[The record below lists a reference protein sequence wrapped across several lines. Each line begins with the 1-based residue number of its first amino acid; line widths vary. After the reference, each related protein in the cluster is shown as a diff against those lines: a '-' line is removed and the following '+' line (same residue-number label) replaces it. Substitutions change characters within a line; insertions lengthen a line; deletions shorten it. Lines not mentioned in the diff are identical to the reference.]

1 MGNYELLV
9 SIVSGS
15 LRDPILW
22 IVAAIFGW
30 DSERRLMQTLQFLL
44 AAGFIW
50 GCIRVAVYS
59 SFGTELSTVQGL
71 VILTVCVGLMTLV
84 GGAIRLGRGHFKK
97 DTGSRL

>member
-9 SIVSGS
+9 SMVSGS

-30 DSERRLMQTLQFLL
+30 DPERRLTQTLQFLL

-59 SFGTELSTVQGL
+59 SFGTALSTVHGL
-71 VILTVCVGLMTLV
+71 MIIAVCVGLVTLV
-84 GGAIRLGRGHFKK
+84 GGAIRLGRGHFRR
-97 DTGSRL
+97 DTESRP

>member
-30 DSERRLMQTLQFLL
+30 DPERRPAQTVQFLL

-71 VILTVCVGLMTLV
+71 VILAVCVGLSL
-84 GGAIRLGRGHFKK
+84 IHI
-97 DTGSRL
+97 

>member
-1 MGNYELLV
+1 M
-9 SIVSGS
+9 
-15 LRDPILW
+15 
-22 IVAAIFGW
+22 AAIFGW
-30 DSERRLMQTLQFLL
+30 DPERRPAQTVQFLL

-71 VILTVCVGLMTLV
+71 VILAVCVGLMALV
-84 GGAIRLGRGHFKK
+84 GGAIRVGRGYFRK

>member
-30 DSERRLMQTLQFLL
+30 DPERRLMQTAQFLL

-50 GCIRVAVYS
+50 GCIRVAVYN
-59 SFGTELSTVQGL
+59 SFGTDLSTAQGL
-71 VILTVCVGLMTLV
+71 TILTVCVGLMTLV
-84 GGAIRLGRGHFKK
+84 GGAIRLGRGYLRK
-97 DTGSRL
+97 DSETR

>member
-30 DSERRLMQTLQFLL
+30 DPERRPAQTVQFLL
-44 AAGFIW
+44 VAGFIW

-59 SFGTELSTVQGL
+59 SFGTELSAVQGL

-84 GGAIRLGRGHFKK
+84 GGLIRLGRGYFIK
-97 DTGSRL
+97 DTGKLP

>member
-1 MGNYELLV
+1 MWLT
-9 SIVSGS
+9 IVSGS

-30 DSERRLMQTLQFLL
+30 DLERRIRQTLQFLL

-59 SFGTELSTVQGL
+59 SFDASLDTVQSL
-71 VILTVCVGLMTLV
+71 KIILVCVVLMVLV
-84 GGAIRLGRGHFKK
+84 GATIRYGRKVWRGN
-97 DTGSRL
+97 

>member
-9 SIVSGS
+9 SILAGS

-30 DSERRLMQTLQFLL
+30 DLERRLTQTVQFLIV
-44 AAGFIW
+44 AGFIW

-59 SFGTELSTVQGL
+59 SFGTSLTAGQGL
-71 VILTVCVGLMTLV
+71 MILAVCVGLMCLV
-84 GGAIRLGRGHFKK
+84 GSTIRLGRQHLKRIGK
-97 DTGSRL
+97 

>member
-30 DSERRLMQTLQFLL
+30 DPERRLTQTMQFLL

-59 SFGTELSTVQGL
+59 SFGTELTTVQGL
-71 VILTVCVGLMTLV
+71 MILAVCVGLMAVV
-84 GGAIRLGRGHFKK
+84 GCVVRLGRGYFDKN
-97 DTGSRL
+97 TPEGR

>member
-1 MGNYELLV
+1 MLL

-30 DSERRLMQTLQFLL
+30 DLERRVGQTIQFLL
-44 AAGFIW
+44 VAGFIW

-59 SFGTELSTVQGL
+59 SFEAALDTVQGL
-71 VILTVCVGLMTLV
+71 AIIVVCVGLMILV
-84 GGAIRLGRGHFKK
+84 GGIIRCGRGIWK
-97 DTGSRL
+97 RN

>member
-1 MGNYELLV
+1 MWNYELLV

-22 IVAAIFGW
+22 IVGAIFGW
-30 DSERRLMQTLQFLL
+30 DSERRLKQTVQFLF

-59 SFGTELSTVQGL
+59 SFDTELSTVQGL
-71 VILTVCVGLMTLV
+71 VILAVCIGLMTLV
-84 GGAIRLGRGHFKK
+84 GGAIRVGRGHLRK
-97 DTGSRL
+97 DTRSGL

>member
-30 DSERRLMQTLQFLL
+30 DPERPFTQTVQFLL

-71 VILTVCVGLMTLV
+71 VILAVCVGLMALV
-84 GGAIRLGRGHFKK
+84 GGAIRVGRGYFRK
-97 DTGSRL
+97 DTGN

>member
-30 DSERRLMQTLQFLL
+30 DPERRPAQTVQFLL

-71 VILTVCVGLMTLV
+71 VILAVCVGLMALV
-84 GGAIRLGRGHFKK
+84 GGAIRVGRGYFRKN
-97 DTGSRL
+97 TGNRL